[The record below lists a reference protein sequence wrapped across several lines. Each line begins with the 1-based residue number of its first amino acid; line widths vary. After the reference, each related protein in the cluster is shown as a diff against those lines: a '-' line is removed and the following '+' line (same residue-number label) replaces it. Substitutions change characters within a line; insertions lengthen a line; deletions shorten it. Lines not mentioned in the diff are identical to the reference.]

1 MEPAVKTRHTG
12 WLWLIVLLARAQF
25 RMLASPARMITGSSS
40 ADVLLAERRR
50 TAAAMAL
57 LAAEKAVSVSH
68 ALREQSLAR
77 ALRAWAALPW
87 VLAADAVADERARL
101 EAARAEFDASASA
114 RRREMEDARRS
125 RTAAEAKNEI
135 LQARL
140 ELSLIHI

>member
-1 MEPAVKTRHTG
+1 
-12 WLWLIVLLARAQF
+12 
-25 RMLASPARMITGSSS
+25 MITGSSS

-68 ALREQSLAR
+68 ALREQSLSR

-101 EAARAEFDASASA
+101 DAARAELRELEAQVEALLERLA
-114 RRREMEDARRS
+114 RE
-125 RTAAEAKNEI
+125 AE
-135 LQARL
+135 
-140 ELSLIHI
+140 